1 MKNIE
6 DYGFDRSDLVIA
18 TAVNSYLKKLTPE
31 AREET
36 LAGIIRQD
44 GAMTRI
50 NGERAAALIEN
61 AKAAVMIGSEG
72 WKDGGDPLM
81 IKTLASVGTDVKAL
95 QELLNQLGASL
106 SVDSEYGDQTEA
118 AVKAFQ
124 KKQVLKTDGLYG
136 EKTHAALMAAVSD
149 DDAGQTAGD
158 PEQAT
163 EGSETKVVIISEGG
177 KVNIRKGNSTAFGVI
192 TAVAPGTTLDYVA
205 TAGNG
210 WNAVVVSGQVGWVSG
225 KYSRTI

>member
-31 AREET
+31 AREKT

-61 AKAAVMIGSEG
+61 AKAAAMIGSEG

-81 IKTLASVGTDVKAL
+81 IKTLAFIR
-95 QELLNQLGASL
+95 EQLPA
-106 SVDSEYGDQTEA
+106 VDGEEYI
-118 AVKAFQ
+118 
-124 KKQVLKTDGLYG
+124 KKQPQKFLQFIEDW
-136 EKTHAALMAAVSD
+136 
-149 DDAGQTAGD
+149 
-158 PEQAT
+158 
-163 EGSETKVVIISEGG
+163 TK
-177 KVNIRKGNSTAFGVI
+177 
-192 TAVAPGTTLDYVA
+192 
-205 TAGNG
+205 
-210 WNAVVVSGQVGWVSG
+210 Q
-225 KYSRTI
+225 

>member
-44 GAMTRI
+44 GAMTRF

-61 AKAAVMIGSEG
+61 AKAAAMIGSEG

-81 IKTLASVGTDVKAL
+81 IKTLAFIREQLPAVDGKKYVKHVPEKFLRFIA
-95 QELLNQLGASL
+95 
-106 SVDSEYGDQTEA
+106 DCA
-118 AVKAFQ
+118 A
-124 KKQVLKTDGLYG
+124 
-136 EKTHAALMAAVSD
+136 E
-149 DDAGQTAGD
+149 
-158 PEQAT
+158 E
-163 EGSETKVVIISEGG
+163 
-177 KVNIRKGNSTAFGVI
+177 
-192 TAVAPGTTLDYVA
+192 
-205 TAGNG
+205 
-210 WNAVVVSGQVGWVSG
+210 
-225 KYSRTI
+225 

>member
-61 AKAAVMIGSEG
+61 AKAAAMIGSEG

-81 IKTLASVGTDVKAL
+81 IKTLAYIR
-95 QELLNQLGASL
+95 EQLPA
-106 SVDSEYGDQTEA
+106 VNAEEYI
-118 AVKAFQ
+118 
-124 KKQVLKTDGLYG
+124 KKQPKKFLQFIEDW
-136 EKTHAALMAAVSD
+136 
-149 DDAGQTAGD
+149 
-158 PEQAT
+158 
-163 EGSETKVVIISEGG
+163 TK
-177 KVNIRKGNSTAFGVI
+177 
-192 TAVAPGTTLDYVA
+192 
-205 TAGNG
+205 
-210 WNAVVVSGQVGWVSG
+210 Q
-225 KYSRTI
+225 

>member
-36 LAGIIRQD
+36 LVGIIRQD

-61 AKAAVMIGSEG
+61 AKAAAMIGVQD

-81 IKTLASVGTDVKAL
+81 EKTLAFIRK
-95 QELLNQLGASL
+95 QLPTVNGE
-106 SVDSEYGDQTEA
+106 EYI
-118 AVKAFQ
+118 
-124 KKQVLKTDGLYG
+124 KKQP
-136 EKTHAALMAAVSD
+136 EKFLRFIEDWTR
-149 DDAGQTAGD
+149 Q
-158 PEQAT
+158 
-163 EGSETKVVIISEGG
+163 
-177 KVNIRKGNSTAFGVI
+177 
-192 TAVAPGTTLDYVA
+192 
-205 TAGNG
+205 
-210 WNAVVVSGQVGWVSG
+210 
-225 KYSRTI
+225 